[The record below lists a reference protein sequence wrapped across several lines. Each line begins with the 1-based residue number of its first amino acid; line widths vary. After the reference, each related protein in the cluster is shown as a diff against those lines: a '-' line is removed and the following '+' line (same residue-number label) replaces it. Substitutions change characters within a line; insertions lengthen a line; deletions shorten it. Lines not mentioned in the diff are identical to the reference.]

1 MARHHLQ
8 LQTVVSDK
16 LVEEREERDLAQV
29 VSVFLADVVTYEL
42 IQIELIPVSYHH
54 LKQTR

>member
-1 MARHHLQ
+1 M
-8 LQTVVSDK
+8 
-16 LVEEREERDLAQV
+16 AQV

-54 LKQTR
+54 LKKTR